1 MQESQIYREQ
11 ITTLSEQI
19 KAEFAGMD
27 TDLLYK
33 RPGPSVNNAGFL
45 YWHIL
50 RIWDLDLNHIAKGE
64 EPSSDAWN
72 RGGYAARSDYDPTYK
87 GLDRLPGMGLG
98 YSDAEVDEVN
108 VPLNE
113 LTAYH
118 DQLISETN
126 EYLESASDELLRAEI
141 PMPSRPGAPASAAQ
155 RFQHLI
161 GHSYGHVGDIRFIKG
176 LLGYTDATYPK
187 DMAKVAP

>member
-1 MQESQIYREQ
+1 MKESQIYREQ
-11 ITTLSEQI
+11 IDTLSEQL
-19 KAEFAGMD
+19 KAEFVALD
-27 TDLLYK
+27 SDLLYK

-50 RIWDLDLNHIAKGE
+50 RIWDLDLNHIVKGE
-64 EPSSDAWN
+64 EPTTDAWN

-108 VPLNE
+108 VPLE
-113 LTAYH
+113 MLTDYH
-118 DQLISETN
+118 DQLITETN
-126 EYLESASDELLRAEI
+126 EYLASASDEQLRVQIDMA
-141 PMPSRPGAPASAAQ
+141 SRPGANITAAQ

-161 GHSYGHVGDIRFIKG
+161 GHSYGHLGDIRFVKG
-176 LLGYTDATYPK
+176 LLGYTDSTYPK
-187 DMAKVAP
+187 DKAAVVS

>member
-1 MQESQIYREQ
+1 MKESQIYREQ
-11 ITTLSEQI
+11 IDTLSEQL
-19 KAEFAGMD
+19 KAEFAAMD
-27 TDLLYK
+27 SDLLYK

-50 RIWDLDLNHIAKGE
+50 RIWDLDLNHIVKGAD
-64 EPSSDAWN
+64 PITDAWN
-72 RGGYAARSDYDPTYK
+72 RGGYAARCDYDPTYK

-98 YSDAEVDEVN
+98 YSDEEVDEVN

-118 DQLISETN
+118 DQLIAETD
-126 EYLESASDELLRAEI
+126 EYLDSADDEQMRADF
-141 PMPSRPGAPASAAQ
+141 PLPARPGQTATAAQ

-161 GHSYGHVGDIRFIKG
+161 GHSYGHIGDIRFVKG

-187 DMAKVAP
+187 DKAKVAS